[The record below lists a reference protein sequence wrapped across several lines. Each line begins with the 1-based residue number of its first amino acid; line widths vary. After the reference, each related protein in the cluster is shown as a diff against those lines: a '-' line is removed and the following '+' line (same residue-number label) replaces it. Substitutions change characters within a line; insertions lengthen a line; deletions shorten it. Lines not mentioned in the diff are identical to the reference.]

1 MPFQRQRAY
10 RIADAPI
17 PVSRSTWL
25 QWEKL
30 GLITLAR
37 VAGRTLVTDETIDA
51 VLEGK
56 VAIPQHPR
64 RLGHAQIQP
73 KTPPGRHRKAAPA
86 AATPGAGGV
95 ARCPRLRGGGP

>member
-10 RIADAPI
+10 RIAAAPI

-25 QWEKL
+25 RWEEL

-37 VAGRTLVTDETIDA
+37 VAGKTLVTDETIDA

-56 VAIPQHPR
+56 VAIPPHPR
-64 RLGHAQIQP
+64 RKGHGQIQP
-73 KTPPGRHRKAAPA
+73 KSRPGRPRKAVAASPQAAPA
-86 AATPGAGGV
+86 GERPLALAE
-95 ARCPRLRGGGP
+95 